1 MESEEFEQIPW
12 SNLVAE
18 QDDGID
24 RRIYLAVG
32 AVGLLVIAVL
42 GMRLFGAGAQPVPPQ
57 LAGLELPP
65 TSVAAAEPMPAT
77 PTSMIIAEAD
87 LRVEEPAAAQASD
100 ILVEA
105 TAEWFVTDW
114 FTRDGS
120 QETVRSI
127 KAALSSSVVPE
138 AIPHETE
145 GEPVTF
151 VEWARTI
158 ASEVT
163 PDGFDITVAYRAIRE
178 TEGGFVRDPVRIVVL
193 TVERN
198 DSGVRVVSLPR
209 AEGG

>member
-105 TAEWFVTDW
+105 TAEWFVIDW
-114 FTRDGS
+114 FK
-120 QETVRSI
+120 TVRSI

-163 PDGFDITVAYRAIRE
+163 PEGFDITVAYRAIRE
-178 TEGGFVRDPVRIVVL
+178 TEGGFVRDPVKTVVISL
-193 TVERN
+193 QRDGSAVFVSALPS
-198 DSGVRVVSLPR
+198 DS
-209 AEGG
+209 

>member
-42 GMRLFGAGAQPVPPQ
+42 GMRLLGAGAQPVPPQ
-57 LAGLELPP
+57 PAGLELPP

-105 TAEWFVTDW
+105 TAEWFVIDW

-163 PDGFDITVAYRAIRE
+163 PEGFDITVAYRAIRE
-178 TEGGFVRDPVRIVVL
+178 TEGGFVRDPVKTVVISL
-193 TVERN
+193 QRDGSAVFVSALPA
-198 DSGVRVVSLPR
+198 DS
-209 AEGG
+209 